1 LVTKHAPSAPQ
12 IGARSRQWKRF
23 LATTA
28 VAAIVASSC
37 GGDNAADSSG
47 SEEPTVLVTTSIWA
61 DIVANV
67 ACDGLVEIET
77 IVPPGADPHAFEPSL
92 SGRQRMDDA
101 ALIITNGL
109 GLEEGLD
116 DTIDAAVNA
125 GTPVLRVAEHIDT
138 IVFSFDRDDDGNARD
153 PHVWFDPVR
162 VSDVLPQIA
171 QRLVDELN
179 IEADAVG
186 GCLRAYQAELAAVDA
201 EIAAMVGQ
209 IPERDRNLVTSH
221 DALGYFADRY
231 GFDVIGTVIPS
242 ASTLAETNPRQLEEL
257 AQIIERAGVSAIF
270 AEREHATDDAGA
282 LASRVGNVAVVTL
295 RTGSLGEPDGEAGTY
310 LRFLLSNAELIAG
323 ALG

>member
-1 LVTKHAPSAPQ
+1 
-12 IGARSRQWKRF
+12 
-23 LATTA
+23 
-28 VAAIVASSC
+28 
-37 GGDNAADSSG
+37 
-47 SEEPTVLVTTSIWA
+47 
-61 DIVANV
+61 
-67 ACDGLVEIET
+67 
-77 IVPPGADPHAFEPSL
+77 
-92 SGRQRMDDA
+92 MDDA

-179 IEADAVG
+179 IEADAVD